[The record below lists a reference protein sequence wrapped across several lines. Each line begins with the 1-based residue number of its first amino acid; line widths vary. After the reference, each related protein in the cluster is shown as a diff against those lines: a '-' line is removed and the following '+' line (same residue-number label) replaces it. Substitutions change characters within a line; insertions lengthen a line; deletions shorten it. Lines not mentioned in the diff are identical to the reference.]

1 MNNVSQYLVVWQN
14 FAFKLMLRGRRV
26 ATTDFV
32 FTSSLSAT
40 LLRQS
45 VLTCLA
51 AEVTWRKPNP
61 KHVSD
66 VRIVRL
72 ADIDLDHASYVM
84 KFTSRRHLVL
94 PTKAGELVGWDT
106 RSSARSGDYS
116 MGPHAVLINV
126 QGDYTTRSLYW
137 ITGKMSS
144 E

>member
-1 MNNVSQYLVVWQN
+1 MT
-14 FAFKLMLRGRRV
+14 RGRRV
-26 ATTDFV
+26 ALHDFLS
-32 FTSSLSAT
+32 TSSLSAAQ
-40 LLRQS
+40 LRQS
-45 VLTCLA
+45 VLVTVA
-51 AEVTWRKPNP
+51 AEKSWRRNNP

-72 ADIDLDHASYVM
+72 NDVDLDHASYVM

-94 PTKAGELVGWDT
+94 PTKAGELIGWDT
-106 RSSARSGDYS
+106 RKSARSGNYS
-116 MGPHAVLINV
+116 MGPDSVLINV

>member
-1 MNNVSQYLVVWQN
+1 MC
-14 FAFKLMLRGRRV
+14 RGRRV
-26 ATTDFV
+26 ALHDFLS
-32 FTSSLSAT
+32 TSNLSAAQ
-40 LLRQS
+40 LRQS
-45 VLTCLA
+45 VLVTVA
-51 AEVTWRKPNP
+51 AEESWRKNCP

-72 ADIDLDHASYVM
+72 DDVDLDHASYVM

-106 RSSARSGDYS
+106 RMSARSGNYS
-116 MGPHAVLINV
+116 MGPDSVLINV